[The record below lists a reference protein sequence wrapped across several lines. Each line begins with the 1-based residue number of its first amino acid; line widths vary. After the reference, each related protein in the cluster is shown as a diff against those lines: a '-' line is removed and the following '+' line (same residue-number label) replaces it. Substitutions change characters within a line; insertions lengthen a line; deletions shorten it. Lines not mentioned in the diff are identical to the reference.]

1 MRKLLILAAVLFL
14 ASCAD
19 EDKQDRVINVVDGD
33 TFDILRGGDQEIT
46 IRLYGLDCPESSQP
60 YGDKATQWLQDRI
73 SQETVE
79 IKKVEEGN
87 YGRTI
92 AKVYHNDQMINEL
105 LVQNGL
111 AWVYNRYCD
120 QAICDDWQT
129 IQQEKRQNDVGLW
142 QQSNPEPPWE
152 YRD

>member
-1 MRKLLILAAVLFL
+1 MRTVLVILVTFFL

-19 EDKQDRVINVVDGD
+19 EDRQDRVINVADGD
-33 TFDILRGGDQEIT
+33 TFDILRNNDKEIT
-46 IRLYGLDCPESSQP
+46 IRLYGVDCPESSQP
-60 YGDKATQWLQDRI
+60 FGDEATQWLQDRI

-79 IKKVEEGN
+79 IEKVTEGN
-87 YGRTI
+87 YGRTV

-105 LVQNGL
+105 LVRQGL

-120 QAICDDWQT
+120 QSVCDEWQT
-129 IQQEKRQNDVGLW
+129 IQQNKRQNEVGLW